1 MAVLLNILFL
11 FSPVVVN
18 MDIASAQS
26 GRNAITG
33 RWKSEEQGKKVQ
45 MEIYLAKDG
54 RYYGKVINDVEK
66 SANNGRIAMKALV
79 YNEKQKNYTGT
90 MQPHDVNMELNIT
103 VTLETKDRLKVVA
116 RKLLMKKTMYFIR
129 TD

>member
-1 MAVLLNILFL
+1 MSVFL
-11 FSPVVVN
+11 PVFVQMGFATGQN
-18 MDIASAQS
+18 
-26 GRNAITG
+26 GNAING
-33 RWKSEEQGKKVQ
+33 KWKSEDGDKKVQ

-54 RYYGKVINDVEK
+54 KHYGKVINDTEK
-66 SANNGRIAMKALV
+66 PANNGRIAMKALA
-79 YNEKQKNYTGT
+79 YNEKEKNYTGI
-90 MQPHDVNMELNIT
+90 MQPPDVNMELNIT